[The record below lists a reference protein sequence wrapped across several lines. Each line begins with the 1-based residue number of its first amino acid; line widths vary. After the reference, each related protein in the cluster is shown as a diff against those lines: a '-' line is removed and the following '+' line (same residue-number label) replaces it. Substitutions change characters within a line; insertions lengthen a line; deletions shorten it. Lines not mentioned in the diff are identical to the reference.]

1 MIPRPM
7 SSRPVPPRL
16 QIPRPHRRGFLTAAA
31 GLLGVSALGGC
42 DRFAASPTGQRALK
56 AGEDANLFVQRLL
69 LTPASLAKEFP
80 DSEISPWFKP
90 NGTIE
95 PPDRAYKTLAAKSF
109 DGFKLRVDGLVERP
123 QDLSLADLRALP
135 ARTQTTRHDCVEG
148 WSAIGKWTGV
158 PLAEVLQRAGLKP
171 KARYVV
177 FHCADTME
185 YAMSSG
191 EDEAEPE
198 KTANPGMETRPE
210 GAENQ
215 ASDSQAAGAEAP
227 KPEDEESQGTP
238 VRYYE
243 SIDLTDAYHPQTIL
257 AYDLNGQALPVSN
270 GAPLRLRVERQ
281 LGYKQA
287 KYIMRIEVTEGLT
300 GIGDG
305 KGGYWEDRGYEWYA
319 GI

>member
-1 MIPRPM
+1 MT
-7 SSRPVPPRL
+7 PRL
-16 QIPRPHRRGFLTAAA
+16 LTPRLHIPRPHRRGFLTAAA

-42 DRFAASPTGQRALK
+42 DRFAASPTGQRALR

-95 PPDRAYKTLAAKSF
+95 PPDRAYKALAAKSF

-158 PLAEVLQRAGLKP
+158 PLAEVLKRAGLKP
-171 KARYVV
+171 NARYVV

-185 YAMSSG
+185 YAMSGG

-198 KTANPGMETRPE
+198 KSANPSMETRPE

-227 KPEDEESQGTP
+227 NAEDEASQGTP

-257 AYDLNGQALPVSN
+257 AYDLNGKALPVSN

-287 KYIMRIEVTEGLT
+287 KYIQRIELTEGLT

>member
-1 MIPRPM
+1 MT
-7 SSRPVPPRL
+7 PRL
-16 QIPRPHRRGFLTAAA
+16 LTPRLHIPRPHRRGFLTAAA

-42 DRFAASPTGQRALK
+42 DRFAASPTGQRALR

-95 PPDRAYKTLAAKSF
+95 PPDRAYKALAAKSF

-158 PLAEVLQRAGLKP
+158 PLAEVLKRAGLKP
-171 KARYVV
+171 NARYVV

-185 YAMSSG
+185 YAMSGG

-198 KTANPGMETRPE
+198 KSANPSMETRPE

-227 KPEDEESQGTP
+227 NAEDEASQGTP

-257 AYDLNGQALPVSN
+257 AYDLSGKALPVSN

-287 KYIMRIEVTEGLT
+287 KYIQRIELTEGLT

>member
-1 MIPRPM
+1 MRRRLSIPK
-7 SSRPVPPRL
+7 
-16 QIPRPHRRGFLTAAA
+16 PHRRGFLTAAA
-31 GLLGVSALGGC
+31 GLFGVASLGGC
-42 DRFAASPTGQRALK
+42 DRFAASPTGRRTLK

-80 DSEISPWFKP
+80 DSQISPWFKP

-95 PPDRAYKTLAAKSF
+95 PPDRDYKALAARSF
-109 DGFKLRVDGLVERP
+109 EGFKLRIDGLVEHP
-123 QDLSLADLRALP
+123 QDLGLADLRALP

-158 PLAEVLQRAGLKP
+158 PLSEVLQRAGLKP
-171 KARYVV
+171 NARYVV

-185 YAMSSG
+185 YAASG
-191 EDEAEPE
+191 GDEEADTE
-198 KTANPGMETRPE
+198 KTANPGMEARPE

-215 ASDSQAAGAEAP
+215 ASDSKAAGAEAP
-227 KPEDEESQGTP
+227 ADEGEAAQGTP

-243 SIDLTDAYHPQTIL
+243 SIDLTDAFHPQTIL
-257 AYDLNGQALPVSN
+257 AYDLNGQALPVPN

-287 KYIMRIEVTEGLT
+287 KYVMRIEVTEGLK

-305 KGGYWEDRGYEWYA
+305 NGGYWEDRGYEWYA

>member
-1 MIPRPM
+1 MR
-7 SSRPVPPRL
+7 PRL
-16 QIPRPHRRGFLTAAA
+16 HIPRPHRRGFLTAAA
-31 GLLGVSALGGC
+31 GLLGAAALGGC
-42 DRFAASPTGQRALK
+42 DRFAASPMGQRTLK
-56 AGEDANLFVQRLL
+56 LGEDANLFVQRLL

-80 DSEISPWFKP
+80 ASEISPWFKP
-90 NGTIE
+90 NGTID
-95 PPDRAYKTLAAKSF
+95 PPDRAYKALAATRF
-109 DGFKLRVDGLVERP
+109 EGFRLRVDGLVERP
-123 QDLSLADLRALP
+123 QVLSLSDLRALP

-158 PLAEVLQRAGLKP
+158 PLSEVLQRAGLKP
-171 KARYVV
+171 DARYIV

-185 YAMSSG
+185 YAAGG
-191 EDEAEPE
+191 EEEPE
-198 KTANPGMETRPE
+198 TDTTANPGMEARSE

-227 KPEDEESQGTP
+227 ADEGDEAQGIP

-287 KYIMRIEVTEGLT
+287 KYIMRIEVTESLKR
-300 GIGDG
+300 IGDG
-305 KGGYWEDRGYEWYA
+305 GGGYWEDRGYEWYA